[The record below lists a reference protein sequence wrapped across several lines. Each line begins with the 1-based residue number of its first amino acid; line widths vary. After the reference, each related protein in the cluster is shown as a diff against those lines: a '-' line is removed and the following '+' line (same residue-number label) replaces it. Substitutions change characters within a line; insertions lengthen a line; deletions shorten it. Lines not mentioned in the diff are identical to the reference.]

1 MSEKHKKVCRVLNYF
16 EHFVVFVSSVKDC
29 ISISVFASLASV
41 SVGIASSAVGLE
53 ICAITAGTKKYK

>member
-16 EHFVVFVSSVKDC
+16 EHFVVFVSSVSDC
-29 ISISVFASLASV
+29 ISISVFASLAGV
-41 SVGIASSAVGLE
+41 SVGIASSVVGLE